1 MGSRG
6 NLEVWVFWQ
15 GFEESKGRI
24 SVHVGGSV
32 GEEREGGKRLGT
44 SGVRMVMFWVEVQGG

>member
-15 GFEESKGRI
+15 RLEESKGGI

-32 GEEREGGKRLGT
+32 GEEREREGGGRLGT
-44 SGVRMVMFWVEVQGG
+44 SGG